1 PFAVLLVQG
10 SAHVSDALAVGFW
23 RAVRNSVSIA
33 VVAALVTVLIG
44 LVLAYARRLV
54 PGAFVRMAVR
64 AAGLGY
70 ALPGT
75 VLALGL
81 LIPLAA
87 LDNRVDALARDLL
100 GTSTGLLLSGS
111 LFMIVLAYAIRFL
124 AV

>member
-1 PFAVLLVQG
+1 M
-10 SAHVSDALAVGFW
+10 
-23 RAVRNSVSIA
+23 
-33 VVAALVTVLIG
+33 TVLIG

-54 PGAFVRMAVR
+54 PGAFVRAAVR

-87 LDNRVDALARDLL
+87 FDNGVDASGARAC
-100 GTSTGLLLSGS
+100 SASPPACCCRAACS
-111 LFMIVLAYAIRFL
+111 
-124 AV
+124 